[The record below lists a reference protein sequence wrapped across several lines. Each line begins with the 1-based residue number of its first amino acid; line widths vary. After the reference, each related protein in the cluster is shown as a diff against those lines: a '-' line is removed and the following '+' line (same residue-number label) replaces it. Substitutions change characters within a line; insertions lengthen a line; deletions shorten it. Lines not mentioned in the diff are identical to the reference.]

1 MDNKNVLNEGSL
13 TGTEAKTDIEIGS
26 KAMRKPKKEAQDI
39 NALFY
44 AAIDKGASDIH
55 ITVGSPVIARIS
67 NKLVPLSDYRL
78 TPDDTDKIVSSIL
91 TKQQMERFIDEG
103 EFDFSFSLAGKGRFR
118 VNVYKQRGSYG
129 MAFRIVPRTIPTL
142 EQLRLP
148 PIIEELTHHKRGLIL
163 VTGPT
168 GSGKS
173 TTLACMVDMIN
184 EREKVHI
191 MTIEDP
197 IEYLHNH
204 KNSLVNQREVGQD
217 SKSFGKALRA
227 SLRQDPDI
235 ILVGEMRDLET
246 ISTALTAAETG
257 HLVLSTLHT
266 LGADNT
272 IDRVIDVFPPHQQQQ
287 VRVQFASVL
296 QAVISQQLL
305 PKPDGNGRV
314 VALEVL
320 TVTPAVRNMIRE
332 AKAHQL
338 QTVIQTG
345 KAHGMISMD
354 ASLINLYKGGLLSM
368 DDTVKYSF
376 DREYV
381 RKQLDIFGLQK

>member
-1 MDNKNVLNEGSL
+1 MDMNYNLNEEQ
-13 TGTEAKTDIEIGS
+13 TP
-26 KAMRKPKKEAQDI
+26 KARSARQGQDI
-39 NALFY
+39 NKLFIK
-44 AAIDKGASDIH
+44 AIELGASDIH
-55 ITVGSPVIARIS
+55 ITVGSPIIARVS
-67 NKLVPLSDYRL
+67 NKLIPLSDYKL
-78 TPDDTDKIVSSIL
+78 NPDDTEKIVNSIL
-91 TKQQMERFIDEG
+91 TEGQLERFKDEG

-129 MAFRIVPRTIPTL
+129 MAFRVVPRTIPTL

-148 PIIEELTHHKRGLIL
+148 GVIESLTHQKRGLIL

-173 TTLACMVDMIN
+173 TTLACMVDIIN

-191 MTIEDP
+191 ITIEDP

-204 KNSLVNQREVGQD
+204 KNSLVNQREIGQD

-257 HLVLSTLHT
+257 HLVFSTLHT

-287 VRVQFASVL
+287 VRVQLAAVL
-296 QAVISQQLL
+296 QGVISQQLL
-305 PKPDGNGRV
+305 PTSDGKGRV
-314 VALEVL
+314 VATEVL

-332 AKAHQL
+332 AKSHQL

-345 KAHGMISMD
+345 KSHGMISMD
-354 ASLINLYKGGLLSM
+354 SSLVSLYRTGLLSKE
-368 DDTVKYSF
+368 DAIKYAF
-376 DREYV
+376 DRDYV
-381 RKQLDIFGLQK
+381 KKQVDIIFSE

>member
-1 MDNKNVLNEGSL
+1 MDIKKAQKDRPL
-13 TGTEAKTDIEIGS
+13 S
-26 KAMRKPKKEAQDI
+26 KKQGQDI
-39 NALFY
+39 NLLFY
-44 AAIDKGASDIH
+44 KAIEMGASDIH
-55 ITVGSPVIARIS
+55 ITVGSPVVARVS
-67 NKLVPLSDYRL
+67 NKLIPLSDYKL
-78 TPDDTDKIVSSIL
+78 TPEDTDKIVGSIL
-91 TKQQMERFIDEG
+91 TPVQMDRFLDEG

-118 VNVYKQRGSYG
+118 VNVFKQRGSYG
-129 MAFRIVPRTIPTL
+129 MAFRVVPRTIPTL
-142 EQLRLP
+142 EELRLP
-148 PIIEELTHHKRGLIL
+148 GIIEQLTHQKRGLIL

-173 TTLACMVDMIN
+173 TTLACMVDIIN
-184 EREKVHI
+184 SREKMHI
-191 MTIEDP
+191 ITIEDP

-217 SKSFGKALRA
+217 SKSFGKALRS

-246 ISTALTAAETG
+246 IQTALTAAETG

-287 VRVQFASVL
+287 VRVQLASVL
-296 QAVISQQLL
+296 QGVVSQQLL
-305 PKPDGNGRV
+305 PRSDGKGRV

-320 TVTPAVRNMIRE
+320 TVTSAVRNMIRE

-345 KAHGMISMD
+345 KAHGMIPMD
-354 ASLINLYKGGLLSM
+354 ASLITLVKSGLLTQE
-368 DDTVKYSF
+368 DAIKYSF
-376 DREYV
+376 DRDYV
-381 RKQLDIFGLQK
+381 RKQLDLIFFE

>member
-1 MDNKNVLNEGSL
+1 MDSNKVAEGAQYGRRNSDRQ
-13 TGTEAKTDIEIGS
+13 G
-26 KAMRKPKKEAQDI
+26 QDI
-39 NALFY
+39 NKLFIK
-44 AAIDKGASDIH
+44 AIELGASDIH
-55 ITVGSPVIARIS
+55 ITVGSPIIARIS
-67 NKLVPLSDYRL
+67 NKLVPLSDYKL
-78 TPDDTDKIVSSIL
+78 SPDDTDKIVTSIL
-91 TKQQMERFIDEG
+91 TKEQMERFLEEG

-118 VNVYKQRGSYG
+118 VNVFKQRGSYG
-129 MAFRIVPRTIPTL
+129 MAFRIVPRIIPTL

-148 PIIEELTHHKRGLIL
+148 SIIEGLTHHKRGLIL

-173 TTLACMVDMIN
+173 TTLACMIDIIN
-184 EREKVHI
+184 SREKMHI
-191 MTIEDP
+191 ITIEDP

-204 KNSLVNQREVGQD
+204 KNSLVNQREIGQD

-257 HLVLSTLHT
+257 HLVFSTLHT

-287 VRVQFASVL
+287 VRIQLASVL
-296 QAVISQQLL
+296 QGVISQQLL
-305 PKPDGNGRV
+305 PTSDGRGRV
-314 VALEVL
+314 VATEIL
-320 TVTPAVRNMIRE
+320 TVTPAVRNLIRE
-332 AKAHQL
+332 GKAHQL

-345 KAHGMISMD
+345 KSHGMVSMD
-354 ASLINLYKGGLLSM
+354 SSLISLYRTGLLSKE
-368 DDTVKYSF
+368 DAFKYSF
-376 DREYV
+376 DRDFV
-381 RKQLDIFGLQK
+381 KKQLDEIFSR